1 MAKISIGIYI
11 KHVCDLKVN
20 LRFFIRMLLSYPLKC
35 LHSMSP
41 THTEREEVT
50 DTEER
55 ERDYKLNMHFGHWYA
70 NTM

>member
-1 MAKISIGIYI
+1 
-11 KHVCDLKVN
+11 
-20 LRFFIRMLLSYPLKC
+20 MLLSYPLKC